1 LEGKA
6 FEAVWAID
14 EISEGKFP
22 IKDIESFLGH
32 LMDHISDREIT
43 VQVKIDEV
51 VCEMDLRGWASSDD
65 RMNVLNSWIGDIPNH
80 SRDELHKIR
89 ARLDQSEQRNE
100 LTDKT
105 GQSKADLKQIC
116 AIDPFHRWGTS
127 PSMTGMLWSI
137 DPPCWRIFL
146 SVGKRFKKN
155 ILFKI
160 NALRVEQFI
169 MIDA

>member
-1 LEGKA
+1 MEGKA

-65 RMNVLNSWIGDIPNH
+65 RMNVLNSWIEIY
-80 SRDELHKIR
+80 
-89 ARLDQSEQRNE
+89 
-100 LTDKT
+100 
-105 GQSKADLKQIC
+105 
-116 AIDPFHRWGTS
+116 
-127 PSMTGMLWSI
+127 
-137 DPPCWRIFL
+137 RIIL
-146 SVGKRFKKN
+146 ETNCIKLEPGLINRHGEMGSVQVF
-155 ILFKI
+155 
-160 NALRVEQFI
+160 
-169 MIDA
+169 MISTKSH